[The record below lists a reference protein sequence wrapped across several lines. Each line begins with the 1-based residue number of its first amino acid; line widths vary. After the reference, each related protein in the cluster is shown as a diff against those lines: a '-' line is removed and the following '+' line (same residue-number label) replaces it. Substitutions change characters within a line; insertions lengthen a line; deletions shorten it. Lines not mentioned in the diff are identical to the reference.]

1 MAENSFLYWVVLI
14 LMAALLDLALMAW
27 MRRRSQRPGPGE
39 PLHRFGIRSPVWTW
53 FADLFHGKLFQ
64 TEADSHQK
72 ETGDPV
78 NTSGI
83 QESPKRDWT
92 PQEPPS
98 ASAFPPAPASTPAQ
112 PERQAADQNPGQPP
126 PLLEIEFHL
135 KIHWPCRRGERPAV
149 PPHSVI
155 SPAGASQVWLQRL
168 DRSFADLF
176 AGSPWPLVMLAVLAM
191 AAGYSAQ
198 VQLIEARQ
206 LTSGV
211 SYLLAA
217 GSLFT
222 LAALAG
228 IAYLHLRPFGEGV
241 SAHAADGE
249 RYMISNLTLRR
260 DMIWAALGLAGI
272 NVILLSRRPDNAY
285 QWDIFALWLASMVII
300 LLAFLPRGR
309 PQADRFEERHS
320 TGWLAPALLTVI
332 VILGAFLRF
341 YQLGAIPLVMEND
354 EGIVG
359 MKAVEVLNGTLKNMF
374 ATFGGYGTLEFFLMA
389 LPVKLLG
396 QTRLAVRLITAIAG
410 IAAIPMIYLLAKRLF
425 DQRVALVS
433 AVLLAFS
440 HFHIQFSR
448 VSPTAGSLDPLLF
461 TVTLYCIYK
470 GIQERRMVHWVLGG
484 LAMGLGMFFYV
495 GARAVAV
502 VAAGYLIALAVLQRG
517 SLKENERGI
526 FALAGAYLVAVAPM
540 IPWAA
545 FHADQFNARIRQ
557 MGILQN
563 GWLAREVANTGQS
576 TLSVMAKQTANA
588 LLIFNYHPA
597 RWYYEARVPMLGL
610 LTGALF
616 VMGAMYALLRIRDR
630 RFLLLNVWF
639 WGTFIPGQVLVVDPA
654 PSAYRTL
661 GLLPAV
667 CIMAALALVTLA
679 ELVFS
684 WLKKGRRVLVTAFIV
699 ALLAVEAVWNLNY
712 YFRVWAPAFLYSDV
726 KSRTASL
733 VGDFLAGLPK
743 GTQVYLIGGKDLLA
757 NNWSSLKYLSA
768 GTQAG
773 PVQAPLNEALD
784 EMPVLPPAVFVF
796 TPDRER
802 EMAII
807 EQAYPGGRR
816 FEENVA
822 GTSYFLAYE
831 LGLPPA
837 TRNR

>member
-1 MAENSFLYWVVLI
+1 MDDEVTSNETQGAQEVVP
-14 LMAALLDLALMAW
+14 AAGAL
-27 MRRRSQRPGPGE
+27 
-39 PLHRFGIRSPVWTW
+39 
-53 FADLFHGKLFQ
+53 GK
-64 TEADSHQK
+64 EISA
-72 ETGDPV
+72 
-78 NTSGI
+78 
-83 QESPKRDWT
+83 
-92 PQEPPS
+92 PPS
-98 ASAFPPAPASTPAQ
+98 TPLMVSSESEPSATSSVRGKPA
-112 PERQAADQNPGQPP
+112 
-126 PLLEIEFHL
+126 PLLEIEFRL
-135 KIHWPCRRGERPAV
+135 RINWPGRYGTHPSESGNSSTRPMMT
-149 PPHSVI
+149 
-155 SPAGASQVWLQRL
+155 WLQRL
-168 DRSFADLF
+168 DRSFADLL
-176 AGSPWPLVMLAVLAM
+176 AGSAWPLVMLAVLAM
-191 AAGYSAQ
+191 AMGYSAQ

-206 LTSGV
+206 LIAGV
-211 SYLLAA
+211 SFLLAA
-217 GSLFT
+217 GLLFV

-228 IAYLHLRPFGEGV
+228 MTYLHLKSYGEG
-241 SAHAADGE
+241 
-249 RYMISNLTLRR
+249 LTGAVVEDEHYLITKPTVRR
-260 DMIWAALGLAGI
+260 NMIWAALGLAGL
-272 NVILLSRRPDNAY
+272 NVILLSRRPDNTS
-285 QWDIFALWLASMVII
+285 QWDVFVLWLASMVII
-300 LLAFLPRGR
+300 LLALIPRRKQPGNQIEGNH
-309 PQADRFEERHS
+309 PAS
-320 TGWLAPALLTVI
+320 WLAPTLLTVI
-332 VILGAFLRF
+332 ILLGAFLRF
-341 YQLGAIPLVMEND
+341 YQLGNLPLVMEND

-410 IAAIPMIYLLAKRLF
+410 VAAIPMIYLLAKRLF
-425 DQRVALVS
+425 DRRVALVS

-448 VSPTAGSLDPLLF
+448 ISPTAGSLDPLLF
-461 TVTLYCIYK
+461 TVTLFWIYK

-484 LAMGLGMFFYV
+484 LVMGLGLFFYV

-502 VAAGYLIALAVLQRG
+502 VVAGYLIALALLQRS

-526 FALAGAYLVAVAPM
+526 FALAGAYLVAIAPM
-540 IPWAA
+540 IPWAI

-563 GWLAREVANTGQS
+563 GWLVREVAHTGQS
-576 TLSVMAKQTANA
+576 TLAVMAKQTVNA

-597 RWYYEARVPMLGL
+597 RWYYDARVPMLGL

-616 VMGAMYALLRIRDR
+616 VMGVLYALLRTRDR

-699 ALLAVEAVWNLNY
+699 ALLVVEAVWNLNY

-733 VGDFLAGLPK
+733 VGDFIAGLPP
-743 GTQVYLIGGKDLLA
+743 GTQVYLVGGKDLLA
-757 NNWSSLKYLSA
+757 NNWSSLRYLSSGKPA
-768 GTQAG
+768 EPIQT
-773 PVQAPLNEALD
+773 PLNEALN
-784 EMPVLPPAVFVF
+784 EIQVLPPAVFVL
-796 TPDRER
+796 TPDREQ
-802 EMAII
+802 EMAIL
-807 EQAYPGGRR
+807 EQTYPGGRR

-822 GTSYFLAYE
+822 GIPYFLAYE
-831 LGLPPA
+831 IGLPA
-837 TRNR
+837 VTRNR